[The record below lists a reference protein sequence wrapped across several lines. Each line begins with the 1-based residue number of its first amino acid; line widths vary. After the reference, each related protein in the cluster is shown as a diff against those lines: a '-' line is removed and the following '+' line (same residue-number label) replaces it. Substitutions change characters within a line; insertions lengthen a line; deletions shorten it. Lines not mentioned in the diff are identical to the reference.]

1 MLSEALLE
9 ARHSANV
16 SCRLPQHPNLQNE
29 AAKRSY
35 ERLLQLRCATC
46 NKVQEPTS
54 RDLTDLFVL
63 THWFHSGYSLLVD
76 IADPQE
82 LSGMV
87 VGVDIA
93 KDDKED

>member
-9 ARHSANV
+9 VLHLANV
-16 SCRLPQHPNLQNE
+16 WFRLPQHPNLQNE
-29 AAKRSY
+29 AAKRRY
-35 ERLLQLRCATC
+35 KRLLQLCCATC
-46 NKVQEPTS
+46 NKVPKPTS
-54 RDLTDLFVL
+54 RDLTELFVF